1 MKKIHIIILAAAGIL
16 SFAGAFGVTSFVKK
30 NQSDVLGDTVD
41 SQQTDKDTSDTTQV
55 RQPTQSF
62 PQRSRT
68 PLANRMQED
77 ELRNLIV
84 NVRETMEEHKY
95 REKDIASQEE
105 RIQLAR
111 QALLD
116 DIDRL
121 SKLNDQFKMT
131 IADLKNREES
141 LKSTLV
147 EISTVEKNN
156 MVRIAATYDKM
167 DVANSSTIIINMA
180 STQQLDDA
188 VKIIYLMS
196 ERVSAKLMGEI
207 STTKPELACILTTE
221 LMKVKESE

>member
-30 NQSDVLGDTVD
+30 NQSDVLGDMVD
-41 SQQTDKDTSDTTQV
+41 SQQDDTDMSDDPQATQ
-55 RQPTQSF
+55 TMSF
-62 PQRSRT
+62 PAGSQT
-68 PLANRMQED
+68 PLKKRMQED

-141 LKSTLV
+141 LKSTLN

-156 MVRIAATYDKM
+156 MIRIAATYDKM
-167 DVANSSTIIINMA
+167 DVENSSTIIINMA

-196 ERVSAKLMGEI
+196 ERMSAKLMGEI

-221 LMKVKESE
+221 LKKVKESE

>member
-41 SQQTDKDTSDTTQV
+41 SQQVDTDTSDALQV
-55 RQPTQSF
+55 KQPTQSF
-62 PQRSRT
+62 PAGSQT
-68 PLANRMQED
+68 PLKKRMQED

-111 QALLD
+111 QTLLD

-141 LKSTLV
+141 LKNTLI
-147 EISTVEKNN
+147 EISTVEKKNLI
-156 MVRIAATYDKM
+156 RIAATYDKM
-167 DVANSSTIIINMA
+167 DVTYSSTIIINMA

-221 LMKVKESE
+221 LKKVKESE